1 MLLRSKCHNIN
12 QLGLVMLTYQKY
24 FVLLL
29 ACVLPCAGFSQGLVK
44 GAQAAARKSAQNALE
59 QAARTA
65 PRAKLLAPLDNGR
78 IEALARRGKEK
89 MIIQRALAVAAQ
101 NNSPLVRVIGPDG
114 VNKPLLNALWKET
127 NSTMQKW
134 DAQSTVGLNAWLMVL
149 FSKLQNHL
157 SLSRT
162 NVQVLA
168 SELALAQEQA
178 ENTFRA
184 QNPEIVINRTGQ
196 PLEVYASY
204 REMLAEAVAQRL
216 TDHFLPLLNSVDR
229 MRFLKILMQGRFEE
243 AVRPV
248 ELNLAVL
255 EKDVKV
261 GLQYLGPIMKDITA
275 YGKIKNN
282 LTECASRAA
291 EEAAGNNINGL
302 LNLRSLMVAQMEKF
316 TKFFPAQSQAQ
327 QDWKHLIEFYKNGA
341 HMPDYPPSLFLH

>member
-1 MLLRSKCHNIN
+1 
-12 QLGLVMLTYQKY
+12 MLTYQKY
-24 FVLLL
+24 FVLFL

-44 GAQAAARKSAQNALE
+44 GAQAVARKSAQNALE

-65 PRAKLLAPLDNGR
+65 PRAKILAPLDNGR

-101 NNSPLVRVIGPDG
+101 NNSPLVQVIGPEG
-114 VNKPLLNALWKET
+114 VNKPLLNALWKQT
-127 NSTMQKW
+127 SATMQKW
-134 DAQSTVGLNAWLMVL
+134 DAQNTLGLNAWLMVL
-149 FSKLQNHL
+149 FSKLQNNL
-157 SLSRT
+157 SLNR
-162 NVQVLA
+162 NMAHVLE
-168 SELALAQEQA
+168 SELALAQQQA
-178 ENTFRA
+178 EGAFRSQMPQLVDNPG
-184 QNPEIVINRTGQ
+184 QNIEI
-196 PLEVYASY
+196 YASY
-204 REMLAEAVAQRL
+204 KALLAEAVAQRL
-216 TDHFLPLLNSVDR
+216 TDNFLPLLNSVDQ
-229 MRFLKILMQGRFEE
+229 MRFLKILMQSRFET
-243 AVRPV
+243 PV
-248 ELNLAVL
+248 LPKELNQAVL